1 MSTEA
6 MDIFSLGSVFYT
18 IMTGHWPYKSPGPF
32 NSMEEMNDYVARVD
46 ELFASKS
53 YPSVVGL
60 VGGAVIQGCWTDR
73 YSDVGAL
80 VRDLYSSIPH
90 S

>member
-1 MSTEA
+1 
-6 MDIFSLGSVFYT
+6 
-18 IMTGHWPYKSPGPF
+18 
-32 NSMEEMNDYVARVD
+32 MEEMNDYVARVD